1 MSKYNYIINHPD
13 KYFSLSQISE
23 ALRTSKQSVERWVS
37 NKQLESIWGKVGTRK
52 GYLVK
57 GEWLQ
62 KYINKLNSY
71 EE

>member
-1 MSKYNYIINHPD
+1 MSKYNYILKNPD

-37 NKQLESIWGKVGTRK
+37 NKELMSTWGSIGNHK

-57 GEWLQ
+57 GEWFAD
-62 KYINKLNSY
+62 YINKLNSY
-71 EE
+71 EN